1 MSDMVGQTGWPVR
14 LDYSCP
20 PTLLVCFFGLPC
32 VAART
37 CGNTE
42 HRGVA
47 DMPAHVH
54 VHVHVATGSSH
65 AHAHAHAPDSG
76 DRVHVR
82 AKRIKRFTAARR
94 IPETS
99 TSERAWTGGHVE
111 LAECSPGRGSI
122 PGARRPSHAA
132 KHTSCQVL
140 TAPARPDKAGSW
152 RVCRWTAPSLQSGK
166 SLFLVSRMQ
175 VK

>member
-1 MSDMVGQTGWPVR
+1 MSDTVGQTRWPVR

-32 VAART
+32 IATRT

-47 DMPAHVH
+47 DIPAHVH
-54 VHVHVATGSSH
+54 VHFHVATGSSH
-65 AHAHAHAPDSG
+65 APDSG
-76 DRVHVR
+76 DRVDVR

-94 IPETS
+94 IPQTPRRS
-99 TSERAWTGGHVE
+99 ALGRGHVE

-122 PGARRPSHAA
+122 PGARLQPCPSHAA
-132 KHTSCQVL
+132 KHTSCQARLLRGQTRRVRGEFVGGL
-140 TAPARPDKAGSW
+140 DKLARGGAPIGQIAFPGFPDAS
-152 RVCRWTAPSLQSGK
+152 
-166 SLFLVSRMQ
+166 
-175 VK
+175 